1 MLKRDLQMSALRTWH
16 RDPAL
21 PRPPPHLRP
30 GGPALGSAPSPP
42 DPGRG
47 PPRREGSGCTA
58 ARDRPQKR
66 GGIKGAPAP
75 RVWLLGSTARRRP
88 DQPGLAAHVPPRREV
103 CGKFCSCFPARASR
117 GVVTQRLGL
126 RARVEKRGKAR
137 RGERETRLE
146 RKPHAGVLLDPRTLL
161 SASPPSPPRSS
172 PCSAC
177 LSPEPACASSPTPSP
192 LPLTPSS
199 RALRSS
205 LRPPSARPAS
215 SPPSP
220 LLSPGG
226 ITSSRP
232 GGRGK
237 PLAGGHHSPAPGLPP
252 CPAPVRPRSPRL
264 PSGAP
269 RAWGPAG
276 RSPRPGLVTCCA
288 ASCSSGV
295 CTSADQAP
303 PGPSPPPSLVRRCQL
318 GQLRGPG
325 GGSAGERASLLDF
338 SLSPPSPPRSV
349 CACACACVC
358 VTGFLKISPLF

>member
-1 MLKRDLQMSALRTWH
+1 M
-16 RDPAL
+16 
-21 PRPPPHLRP
+21 
-30 GGPALGSAPSPP
+30 
-42 DPGRG
+42 
-47 PPRREGSGCTA
+47 
-58 ARDRPQKR
+58 
-66 GGIKGAPAP
+66 
-75 RVWLLGSTARRRP
+75 WLLGSTARPRP

-117 GVVTQRLGL
+117 GVVTQRLGR
-126 RARVEKRGKAR
+126 RARVEQRGKAR
-137 RGERETRLE
+137 RGERETGIE
-146 RKPHAGVLLDPRTLL
+146 RKPHAGVLLDPANPALRL
-161 SASPPSPPRSS
+161 PS
-172 PCSAC
+172 
-177 LSPEPACASSPTPSP
+177 LSPSELSLQPLPQPGARLRLLPHPFHAARFPSP

-215 SPPSP
+215 FPPPP

-237 PLAGGHHSPAPGLPP
+237 PLAGGHRSPAPGLPP

-295 CTSADQAP
+295 CASADQAP
-303 PGPSPPPSLVRRCQL
+303 PGTPPPPPPSLVRRCQL

-325 GGSAGERASLLDF
+325 GGSAGEWASLLDF
-338 SLSPPSPPRSV
+338 SLSPHPPE
-349 CACACACVC
+349 ACVLVRVRVRVC